1 MLLEDAYVKKQDFK
15 LKILEYFQN
24 IFIKKLKYDKKI
36 KQNKS
41 ESKAIKKNINTINK
55 QYNSI
60 FMHYSKIENELI
72 EYIGLLNAKIYPNNV
87 KFEHKILDINKN
99 ILEMLEYFQKKRL
112 RILQEHKDELEIN
125 LFNYQDIKDKERTKE
140 LYNKYKMDV
149 ALFLNLE
156 KIVKEIQALLPSY
169 KKLELECQKLE
180 HINSHLR
187 IEYDAIKIEHNSL
200 LEILNNLKNKD
211 KKNKP
216 VLHKS
221 KSYIFKYRLKKY
233 KILNKSKHSFIK
245 NNSNI
250 FISQNKF
257 NYSKILNNKSNS
269 KNRCSSAK
277 LNKRYNFNEMV
288 GEKNEINIEQNKY
301 IIKLLDQLNY
311 YTNIKYRE
319 LKEKYSKEIKFKNNI
334 KDLFELCVEDL
345 DDCYKKEKNDKKRKK
360 LEGTIF
366 VMSYL
371 YDNCINNGEIKYLK
385 RQHSMFDPKK

>member
-55 QYNSI
+55 QCKSI

-125 LFNYQDIKDKERTKE
+125 LYNYQDIKDKERTKE
-140 LYNKYKMDV
+140 LYNRYKKDV
-149 ALFLNLE
+149 SLFLNLE

-180 HINSHLR
+180 SINSHLK
-187 IEYDAIKIEHNSL
+187 IEFDSIKIEQKSL
-200 LEILNNLKNKD
+200 LGVLNNLKNKD
-211 KKNKP
+211 KSKKK
-216 VLHKS
+216 VLYRS
-221 KSYIFKYRLKKY
+221 KSYIFKNRLKKY
-233 KILNKSKHSFIK
+233 KIINKNKNKNSLSK
-245 NNSNI
+245 NNSKI
-250 FISQNKF
+250 FISQNK
-257 NYSKILNNKSNS
+257 
-269 KNRCSSAK
+269 
-277 LNKRYNFNEMV
+277 
-288 GEKNEINIEQNKY
+288 
-301 IIKLLDQLNY
+301 
-311 YTNIKYRE
+311 
-319 LKEKYSKEIKFKNNI
+319 
-334 KDLFELCVEDL
+334 
-345 DDCYKKEKNDKKRKK
+345 
-360 LEGTIF
+360 
-366 VMSYL
+366 
-371 YDNCINNGEIKYLK
+371 
-385 RQHSMFDPKK
+385 